1 MKEIEMNDKNILEA
15 RKISKSFP
23 GVQALDAVDF
33 ELQKGEIHALCGEN
47 GAGKSTIIKILCGV
61 YRKDQGSIYKN
72 GVEILINDVKDAKK
86 NGISFVPQEIE
97 LMNNMSVA
105 ENIFVGEYPSRFG
118 FIDWKALNQKTNK
131 IKELFGGAI
140 LGLKND
146 YLAGDLSIANKQI
159 IEILKVLA
167 LDIDVLCLDEP
178 TSSLTKDESD
188 RMFEILKEL
197 KKEGVSII
205 YVSHRIEEFMQ
216 IADRVTVFKDG
227 KYIMT
232 KKIKDTSKEEI
243 INSMVGRDLSFLKK
257 VDRSDKIS
265 DENVLEV
272 SDLAMKNVDETIE
285 FVLKKGE
292 ILGWFGLVGS
302 GRTEVARMI
311 FGIDKAENARIK
323 VFGKTVDVYSA
334 GKAIKGGIGLVP
346 EDKHEQGLILS
357 MDVMSN
363 INSAIYNL
371 ISRLGF
377 VNKKAEKE
385 NALKFMKSLNIKAPT
400 VFTNIDSLSG
410 GNKQKV
416 SIAKWLNANSDILLF
431 DEPTKGID
439 VGSKN
444 EIYKLIRDLADSGKS
459 IIFISSELP
468 EILNLSDRILV
479 FKDGRI
485 VKELKNSEE
494 VKEFDPIKLHWF
506 SNVPNDYSDINLS
519 YQEFDYLDLIVTDT
533 KKYKIKINTTTHMR
547 GILTEFDLK
556 AEHRFKVVVYCEN
569 EVSKSKCFKI
579 CYQENIPEKTN
590 DLLKIIQPIIIS
602 EISEKELKN

>member
-494 VKEFDPIKLHWF
+494 VKEHDVF
-506 SNVPNDYSDINLS
+506 
-519 YQEFDYLDLIVTDT
+519 
-533 KKYKIKINTTTHMR
+533 KYAISGTEQSA
-547 GILTEFDLK
+547 GI
-556 AEHRFKVVVYCEN
+556 R
-569 EVSKSKCFKI
+569 
-579 CYQENIPEKTN
+579 
-590 DLLKIIQPIIIS
+590 
-602 EISEKELKN
+602 